1 MLKRFQKLLV
11 YITAAMAMLVN
22 GLPAMAAD
30 KLDDTNI
37 RLSESRD
44 SQSSNYTFSTKA
56 KTSGTIKGIKMKFR
70 RTASTGEQ
78 HPTTMTQNSSAK
90 GTMTGG
96 LTAANYTLDRSTD
109 AATGILYLQN
119 TTGDIIN
126 TATAITWEITGMG
139 NPSISATDAGCT
151 PSGNSSSGTCYVRI
165 LTFNTDVLADLQAE
179 TSANI
184 LDTATVSYTVTS
196 DVTVTATV
204 DPSLTF
210 TVTGVASGLS
220 ANGQTTSAT
229 STFITLP
236 FGNIATNAPKYLAH
250 DLTVR
255 TNATK
260 GYQVTMKMRDDMT
273 GTYAANNIDPYIGN
287 SATWAAPQA
296 WTSPTS
302 STANENTGWIGAN
315 TPDTDVSGWSSPSG
329 LWGPVN
335 GTENQVML
343 SSGPDIGSVATRISY
358 AIETD
363 VYQPADN
370 YTGYLV
376 YNCIPT
382 Y

>member
-1 MLKRFQKLLV
+1 MLQRFQKLLV
-11 YITAAMAMLVN
+11 YTTAVMAMFVN

-30 KLDDTNI
+30 KLDDTNV
-37 RLSESRD
+37 RLSEPRA
-44 SQSSNYTFSTKA
+44 SQSSTYTFATKA
-56 KTSGTIKGIKMKFR
+56 KTTGSIKGIKMKFR
-70 RTASTGEQ
+70 REASNGQQ
-78 HPTTMTQNSSAK
+78 HPTDMTQTSAAK

-96 LTAANYTLDRSTD
+96 LTAANYTLDRTTD
-109 AATGILYLQN
+109 AGTGILYLQN
-119 TTGDIIN
+119 NTGDTIN
-126 TATAITWEITGMG
+126 GGTSITWEVTGMG
-139 NPSISATDAGCT
+139 NPSIGATNAGCT
-151 PSGNSSSGTCYVRI
+151 PSSNNSSGTCYLRI
-165 LTFNTDVLADLQAE
+165 LTFNTDTLADLQAE
-179 TSANI
+179 TPANI

-210 TVTGVASGLS
+210 TVTGVASGAS
-220 ANGQTTSAT
+220 ANGQTTSHT
-229 STFITLP
+229 STFTTLP
-236 FGNIATNAPKYLAH
+236 FGNLATNTPKYLAH

-273 GTYAANNIDPYIGN
+273 GTYAANNIDPYVGN
-287 SATWAAPQA
+287 SATWSVPKA

-302 STANENTGWIGAN
+302 ATANEDTGWIGAN

-343 SSGPDIGSVATRISY
+343 SSGPDIGTVATRISY
-358 AIETD
+358 TMETD

-370 YTGYLV
+370 YTGYLI